1 MISTVSLQ
9 EKWIQLRA
17 KDHKTDE
24 ILIEKM
30 VRALYLLELVQR
42 SSMEFI
48 FKGGT
53 ALILLLPAPKRF
65 SIDIDIIVPEKP
77 ADIESIFEQI
87 IEKSDF
93 LEYEKDRRTVHSSID
108 KAHYK
113 FYYKPVSSALRK
125 REYILLDILYEAS
138 PYGSNVIDVPLD
150 STFLKMEGKPMTVNV
165 PNHEAILGDKLT
177 AFAPNTTGIP
187 YGKGKEIE
195 IIKQLYDIG
204 NLILLIKDLNV
215 VNEVF
220 TKVAQ
225 IELKYR
231 GLEQLNV
238 EEVLED
244 IYQTALLISLR
255 GQEGE
260 GSYKELHTGI
270 KNIRHYIFSERFHL
284 EKSIIPASK
293 AAYLSA
299 SLGSGL
305 KYINKFLDPKEVED
319 WIIVQPGNTKLNK
332 LKKNN
337 PEAFFYW
344 FLTEK
349 IKR

>member
-1 MISTVSLQ
+1 M
-9 EKWIQLRA
+9 
-17 KDHKTDE
+17 
-24 ILIEKM
+24 
-30 VRALYLLELVQR
+30 
-42 SSMEFI
+42 
-48 FKGGT
+48 
-53 ALILLLPAPKRF
+53 
-65 SIDIDIIVPEKP
+65 
-77 ADIESIFEQI
+77 
-87 IEKSDF
+87 
-93 LEYEKDRRTVHSSID
+93 
-108 KAHYK
+108 
-113 FYYKPVSSALRK
+113 
-125 REYILLDILYEAS
+125 
-138 PYGSNVIDVPLD
+138 
-150 STFLKMEGKPMTVNV
+150 
-165 PNHEAILGDKLT
+165 
-177 AFAPNTTGIP
+177 
-187 YGKGKEIE
+187 
-195 IIKQLYDIG
+195 
-204 NLILLIKDLNV
+204 

-270 KNIRHYIFSERFHL
+270 KNIRHYILSERFHL

-299 SLGSGL
+299 SLGSDL